1 LSTNSETKKG
11 DLIDVLF
18 NGSVYK
24 KWCKKGIGV
33 VLQEMLPIKTY
44 LKWIDC

>member
-1 LSTNSETKKG
+1 LKRICNGLSTNSETKKG

-24 KWCKKGIGV
+24 NDAEK
-33 VLQEMLPIKTY
+33 VLV
-44 LKWIDC
+44 